1 MQPEIDG
8 IPLPDLVELLHDL
21 EGRRTPVGWTP
32 DDAVQ
37 KATIERRI
45 IEVVAASPNDDAE
58 SDDTRLSTDLTVKLR
73 SKEQS
78 VKGDVTH
85 VGSGGVFVSAGGDWV
100 VGTHVELQVRGS
112 GSDEHGLRV
121 RGRIHRIVAGEGVCV
136 SFDEQ
141 PSDAHERRLRRFI
154 LELMRHRVVVN

>member
-1 MQPEIDG
+1 MHTEFDG
-8 IPLPDLVELLHDL
+8 MPLPDLVEMLHDL

-37 KATIERRI
+37 KAAIERRI
-45 IEVVAASPNDDAE
+45 IEVVAASPAGDEATGE
-58 SDDTRLSTDLTVKLR
+58 QRLTTDLTVKLR

-78 VKGDVTH
+78 VKAGIKH
-85 VGSGGVFVSAGGDWV
+85 VGTGGVFVSCEGDWI

-112 GSDEHGLRV
+112 GSEEHGLRV
-121 RGRIHRIVAGEGVCV
+121 RGKIYRVDDGEGVCV

-154 LELMRHRVVVN
+154 LELMRHRVLVN

>member
-1 MQPEIDG
+1 MHPEIDG
-8 IPLPDLVELLHDL
+8 MPLPDLVERLHDL

-37 KATIERRI
+37 KAAIERRI
-45 IEVVAASPNDDAE
+45 IEVVAASPSGDEEPADV
-58 SDDTRLSTDLTVKLR
+58 LLPTDLTVKLR

-78 VKGDVTH
+78 VKAEVKH
-85 VGSGGVFVSAGGDWV
+85 VGIGGVFVSTDSDWV
-100 VGTHVELQVRGS
+100 VDTHIELQVRGA

-121 RGRIHRIVAGEGVCV
+121 RGKIHRMTKGEGVYV

-154 LELMRHRVVVN
+154 LELMRHRVIVN

>member
-1 MQPEIDG
+1 MHPEFDRL
-8 IPLPDLVELLHDL
+8 PLPDLVEMLNDL
-21 EGRRTPVGWTP
+21 EGRRTPVGWSP

-37 KATIERRI
+37 KAAIERRI
-45 IEVVAASPNDDAE
+45 IEVVAAPPGDGRA
-58 SDDTRLSTDLTVKLR
+58 TDGSLHTELTVKLR

-78 VKGDVTH
+78 VKAAVKY
-85 VGSGGVFVSAGGDWV
+85 VGTGGVHVRTDADWV
-100 VGTHVELQVRGS
+100 VGTHVELQVRGA

-121 RGRIHRIVAGEGVCV
+121 RGKIHRVDPGRGIGI

>member
-1 MQPEIDG
+1 MHTELDAM
-8 IPLPDLVELLHDL
+8 PLPDLVEMLHDL

-37 KATIERRI
+37 KAAIERRI
-45 IEVVAASPNDDAE
+45 IEVVAASPDGDGD
-58 SDDTRLSTDLTVKLR
+58 SDVQRLTTDLTIKLR

-78 VKGDVTH
+78 VKAGVKH
-85 VGSGGVFVSAGGDWV
+85 VGTGGVFVSCGGDWI

-112 GSDEHGLRV
+112 GSEEHGLRV
-121 RGRIHRIVAGEGVCV
+121 RGKIHRISGDGVYV

-154 LELMRHRVVVN
+154 LELMRHRVLVN